1 MDGGRLW
8 PGVRCAPCAPRYA
21 AAMSERAS
29 PTDVLVVGGGPA
41 GLALAAELARRGLS
55 VRVVAPHPPRPFP
68 ATYGAWHGDLPPWA
82 QACAAQVWSDVR
94 VYAGQAPATPPTP
107 LLRPYALLDNA
118 ALLAALLARAGRG
131 LTWTVGRVSGA
142 ARRGAGWEV
151 GGTGGETWRA
161 RLVVDA
167 SGHGGLLRPA
177 HFPGGAALQTAY
189 GLVAR
194 FARPPAA
201 PGSMVW
207 MDYRMPAP
215 GRGEATFLYAMHLG
229 GDRYFVE
236 ETSLIARPGLTRE
249 TLAARLHARLAAQ
262 GTPPG
267 EVESEEWVSFPMNA
281 AAPQAGGVL
290 AFGAA
295 AGGVHPVSGFQ
306 VSGAL
311 RDAPGVAAAVAGA
324 LARDEDAAQAGWA
337 ALWPPE
343 RRAAREV
350 QLLGVR
356 ALLTLP
362 SAALPEFFR
371 AFFALPPT
379 RWQAFLDPR
388 TGAGELARTMLRL
401 FAGAPLGVRLPL
413 ARAALAEAGASG
425 RALRAAAGRAKAV
438 RDTGSPVPSS
448 PAPPSMKVASGSSH
462 PAAAAGREAGP

>member
-1 MDGGRLW
+1 
-8 PGVRCAPCAPRYA
+8 
-21 AAMSERAS
+21 MSAH
-29 PTDVLVVGGGPA
+29 PPATDALVVGGGPA
-41 GLALAAELARRGLS
+41 GLALAAELAGQGLS

-68 ATYGAWHGDLPPWA
+68 ATYGAWHADLPAWA
-82 QACAAQVWSDVR
+82 RACAAQVWSDVR
-94 VYAGQAPATPPTP
+94 VYAGRDPATPPTP

-118 ALLAALLARAGRG
+118 ALLALLLERAGTG
-131 LTWTVGRVSGA
+131 LTWTGGRVTGAAPEEGGGRGDLWTVSGA
-142 ARRGAGWEV
+142 N
-151 GGTGGETWRA
+151 GETWRT

-167 SGHGGLLRPA
+167 GGHGGLLRPA
-177 HFPGGAALQTAY
+177 RFPGGAALQTAY
-189 GLVAR
+189 GVVAR

-207 MDYRMPAP
+207 MDYRTPAP
-215 GRGEATFLYAMHLG
+215 QQGEPTFLYAMHLG
-229 GDRYFVE
+229 EDRYFVE
-236 ETSLIARPGLTRE
+236 ETSLIARPGLTR
-249 TLAARLHARLAAQ
+249 TRLAARLRARLEAQ

-267 EVESEEWVSFPMNA
+267 KVESEEWVSFPMNA
-281 AAPQAGGVL
+281 AAPPAGGVL

-337 ALWPPE
+337 ALWSPE

-362 SAALPEFFR
+362 PTALPEFFR
-371 AFFALPPT
+371 AFFALPP
-379 RWQAFLDPR
+379 RQWQAFLDPQ

-425 RALRAAAGRAKAV
+425 RALRAAALA
-438 RDTGSPVPSS
+438 DTCR
-448 PAPPSMKVASGSSH
+448 PAPRPCRA
-462 PAAAAGREAGP
+462 